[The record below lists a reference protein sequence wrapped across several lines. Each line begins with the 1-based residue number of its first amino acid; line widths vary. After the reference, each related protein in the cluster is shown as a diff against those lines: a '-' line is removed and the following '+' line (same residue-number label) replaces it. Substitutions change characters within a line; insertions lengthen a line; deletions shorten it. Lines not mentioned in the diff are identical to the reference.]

1 MRVLGLSHV
10 FPRHATDPSAPF
22 LLTWARALR
31 DAGADVGFLV
41 PHDAGLPTRQ
51 DVDGVPVRL
60 VRYAPDRWER
70 LAYRGEMHRL
80 VRSASG
86 PPLLAALLARLAASL
101 RAQAG
106 IGRPDVCHVHWW
118 VPGAIVARL
127 ARLDVPV
134 VCTVHGTD
142 VALVEARA
150 EAAALA
156 RWALAGADRV
166 EAVSGD
172 LAERLEAA
180 TGRAADAVNP
190 MPLDASAFAGDQGGR
205 AAVGGSGPVEVL
217 AVGRMVAEKGF
228 GELLAA
234 AARLDR
240 PVRVTIVGD
249 GPERERL
256 AGRAAALG
264 VDLSLPGPVSPDEL
278 RATYR
283 DADVVVQ
290 ASHREGLGLVAVE
303 ALAAGVP
310 VVATDSGG
318 ARDVL
323 DHLVP
328 AGDVDGLARELAA
341 VCGDLAGARRQAL
354 ARAARLRE
362 RFSPTASAERTLAGY
377 RAVLGR

>member
-10 FPRHATDPSAPF
+10 FPRRATDPSAPF
-22 LLTWARALR
+22 LLTWSRALHE
-31 DAGADVGFLV
+31 AGADVGFVV
-41 PHDAGLPTRQ
+41 PHDAGLPARQ
-51 DVDGVPVRL
+51 EVAGVPVRL

-70 LAYRGEMHRL
+70 IAYRGEMHQL

-86 PPLLAALLARLAASL
+86 PPLLACLLASLAASL
-101 RAQAG
+101 RAQAR
-106 IGRPDVCHVHWW
+106 IGRPDLCHVHWW

-127 ARLDVPV
+127 AALDLPV

-142 VALVEARA
+142 VALLEARPGLA
-150 EAAALA
+150 VLA
-156 RWALAGADRV
+156 RWALAGVDRI

-180 TGRAADAVNP
+180 TGRRADAVNP
-190 MPLDASAFAGDQGGR
+190 MPLETSAFVHDG
-205 AAVGGSGPVEVL
+205 AVGGGSDGPVEVL

-228 GELLAA
+228 AELLAA
-234 AARLDR
+234 AARLETS
-240 PVRVTIVGD
+240 VRVTIIGD
-249 GPERERL
+249 GPERERIVAR
-256 AGRAAALG
+256 AGELG
-264 VDLSLPGPVSPDEL
+264 VDLSLPGRVSPEEL

-323 DHLVP
+323 DELVP
-328 AGDVDGLARELAA
+328 AGDVDGLARQLAA
-341 VCGDLAGARRQAL
+341 VASDLEGARRQA
-354 ARAARLRE
+354 AVRAEQLRE
-362 RFSPTASAERTLAGY
+362 RFSPAVAAERTLAGY
-377 RAVLGR
+377 REVREG

>member
-10 FPRHATDPSAPF
+10 FPRKATDPSAPF
-22 LLTWARALR
+22 LLTWSHGLR
-31 DAGADVGFLV
+31 EAGADVGFVV

-51 DVDGVPVRL
+51 EVAGVPVRL

-70 LAYRGEMHRL
+70 IAYRGEMHQL

-86 PPLLAALLARLAASL
+86 PPVLASLLASLAVSV
-101 RAQAG
+101 RAQAR
-106 IGRPDVCHVHWW
+106 IGQPDVCHVHWW
-118 VPGAIVARL
+118 IPGAIVARL
-127 ARLDVPV
+127 AGLDLPV

-142 VALVEARA
+142 VALLEARPGL
-150 EAAALA
+150 AALA
-156 RWALAGADRV
+156 RWALARV
-166 EAVSGD
+166 ERIEAVSAD
-172 LAERLEAA
+172 LAERLHAA
-180 TGRAADAVNP
+180 TGRRADAVNP
-190 MPLDASAFAGDQGGR
+190 MPLETSAFLHDAGLHESRD
-205 AAVGGSGPVEVL
+205 GPVEIL

-228 GELLAA
+228 AELVAA
-234 AARLDR
+234 AAQLET
-240 PVRVTIVGD
+240 PARVTIVGD

-256 AGRAAALG
+256 AARARQLG
-264 VDLSLPGPVSPDEL
+264 VSLALPGRVSPDEL

-323 DHLVP
+323 DELVP
-328 AGDVDGLARELAA
+328 AGDVEGLARQLAA
-341 VCGDLAGARRQAL
+341 VAADLAGARRQA
-354 ARAARLRE
+354 AVRAEELRE
-362 RFSPTASAERTLAGY
+362 RFSPAVAAERTLTGY
-377 RAVLGR
+377 RALLRG

>member
-10 FPRHATDPSAPF
+10 FPRNATDPSAPF
-22 LLTWARALR
+22 LLTWSRALR
-31 DAGADVGFLV
+31 EAGADVGFVV

-51 DVDGVPVRL
+51 EIAGVPVRL

-70 LAYRGEMHRL
+70 IAYRGEMHQL

-86 PPLLAALLARLAASL
+86 PPLLASLLASLAASL
-101 RAQAG
+101 RAQAA
-106 IGRPDVCHVHWW
+106 IGRPDLCHVHWW

-127 ARLDVPV
+127 AALDLPV

-142 VALVEARA
+142 VALLEARPGL
-150 EAAALA
+150 AALA
-156 RWALAGADRV
+156 RWALAGVDRV
-166 EAVSGD
+166 EAVSED
-172 LAERLEAA
+172 VAERLEAT
-180 TGRAADAVNP
+180 TGRRADTVNP
-190 MPLDASAFAGDQGGR
+190 MPLETSAFVHDAGVGVGR
-205 AAVGGSGPVEVL
+205 DGPVEVL

-228 GELLAA
+228 AELLAA
-234 AARLDR
+234 AAQLET

-256 AGRAAALG
+256 ATRARELG
-264 VDLSLPGPVSPDEL
+264 IDLSLPGRVSPEVL

-323 DHLVP
+323 DELVP
-328 AGDVDGLARELAA
+328 AGDVDGLARQLATVA
-341 VCGDLAGARRQAL
+341 ADLAGARRQA
-354 ARAARLRE
+354 AVRAGQLRE
-362 RFSPTASAERTLAGY
+362 RFSPAVAAERTLAGY
-377 RAVLGR
+377 RALLGG